1 MATRDDSLKENIKTE
16 NNHNKATDRRAEELK
31 NNILDGNC
39 SDLINN
45 LNKIKRESEKFRAH
59 INTFF
64 IQKPINYSILF
75 TFLNKIKNRFENLKK
90 CIYSLN
96 KNNSNQKSKKPMS
109 PTKLSKNK
117 SNNQK
122 TV

>member
-31 NNILDGNC
+31 NNILDGDYPN
-39 SDLINN
+39 LINN
-45 LNKIKRESEKFRAH
+45 LIKMKRESEKFREH
-59 INTFF
+59 INTLFN
-64 IQKPINYSILF
+64 QKPRNSILF
-75 TFLNKIKNRFENLKK
+75 NFLNKIKDGFKNLKK
-90 CIYSLN
+90 YTYSLN
-96 KNNSNQKSKKPMS
+96 KNNLNQKSKKPMS